1 MGSFGPK
8 RRKLLHSSWA
18 GLFQQHILPE
28 LPVELLR
35 RHYHDC
41 HGRPSKELYAM
52 MGLMVLQQMH
62 DCTDQEA
69 VEIAG
74 VTVRHGQ
81 AHRVQP
87 HTGQAGR
94 RCVAPHRAVYRRT
107 RGRRHAE
114 LQAATATKLSRAH
127 ATRLDQSPRRR
138 RDSSRCSKGVTA
150 TLGDLNSLTNLSAF
164 LPCCLC
170 SSASLDK

>member
-41 HGRPSKELYAM
+41 HGRPTKELYAM

-87 HTGQAGR
+87 YTGQAG
-94 RCVAPHRAVYRRT
+94 
-107 RGRRHAE
+107 
-114 LQAATATKLSRAH
+114 
-127 ATRLDQSPRRR
+127 
-138 RDSSRCSKGVTA
+138 
-150 TLGDLNSLTNLSAF
+150 
-164 LPCCLC
+164 
-170 SSASLDK
+170 